1 MIGNKYLNPEDIKFI
16 VIHCSDT
23 NEQDDALS
31 IHKLHLSFG
40 WDGIGYHKVILQD
53 GNIENGRPEYWPGAH
68 VLGYNNKSIGVC
80 LIGKKNFKDK
90 QYRSLKKLI
99 LEWKTKYKKAK
110 IVGHNSFDYTTK
122 TARISMLLIG
132 VKMRK
137 YFE

>member
-80 LIGKKNFKDK
+80 LIGKKNFTDK
-90 QYRSLKKLI
+90 QFRSLKKLI

-122 TARISMLLIG
+122 TCPNFNVNDWCKNEKIL
-132 VKMRK
+132 
-137 YFE
+137 

>member
-80 LIGKKNFKDK
+80 LVGKKNFTDK
-90 QYRSLKKLI
+90 QFRSLKKLI

-122 TARISMLLIG
+122 TCPNFNVTDWCKNEKIL
-132 VKMRK
+132 
-137 YFE
+137 